1 MQMRY
6 HDLVG
11 MLGKEGFFDLAS
23 VVQLTDE
30 RRESIRMQLYR
41 WCKAGKL
48 LSLRRGMYAFPK
60 AYTEA
65 PINPAEVANKLYVP
79 SYIST
84 YWAMGFYGLIPEK
97 VVTYTSVT
105 ARVSRSFSNSFGT
118 FKYHSIKPPAFFGY
132 RSLDI
137 GGRQVVIAEPEKSL
151 LDLWYLERGVW
162 NEARMN
168 AMRFQNTELIDA
180 AKLHTY
186 ANRYHSPRVV
196 KAAALW
202 KSTLSAQHEG
212 TVNL

>member
-1 MQMRY
+1 MKY
-6 HDLVG
+6 YDLVE

-48 LSLRRGMYAFPK
+48 LSLRRGMYAFP
-60 AYTEA
+60 EA
-65 PINPAEVANKLYVP
+65 CRSVSINPAELANQLYRP

-84 YWAMGFYGLIPEK
+84 HWAMGFYGLIPEK

-105 ARVSRSFSNSFGT
+105 SRVSRSFDNSFGSFRYQSVKT
-118 FKYHSIKPPAFFGY
+118 AGFFGY

-137 GGRQVVIAEPEKSL
+137 GGRQIVVAEPEKAL
-151 LDLWYLERGVW
+151 LDLWHLEKGVW
-162 NEARMN
+162 TEDRMHE
-168 AMRFQNTELIDA
+168 MRFQNTEVIDA
-180 AKLHTY
+180 DKLHVY
-186 ANRYHSPRVV
+186 AEKYQSPRLV

-202 KSTLSAQHEG
+202 CSVIGSENEG
-212 TVNL
+212 TVEL